1 MSTAVAAGVQVM
13 ALLGAAT
20 TGLVTTGW
28 HGSKVLGVFGAA
40 AAAGVVLHLTAG
52 ELAGAFGIA
61 ASDAGGTME
70 DNLVRE
76 VLGVFFG
83 RLIGLARQAD
93 DEPPERCLSV
103 YLDTVGWELAAN
115 RGFLHG
121 MWGALAPAER
131 VRDIEELTGRL
142 PAKAQEGGISVQVTV
157 GDIAAAIW
165 ALRGIVHTSGEVAPD
180 AWRRH
185 AAYVLA
191 GFRAQVDHTAVTL
204 TARQI
209 AAAVAASR
217 RPRH

>member
-1 MSTAVAAGVQVM
+1 MNHQEEPLRRDAAENRARLLTAAEQVFAEHGTDASIEDIARAAGV
-13 ALLGAAT
+13 GPAT
-20 TGLVTTGW
+20 LYRR
-28 HGSKVLGVFGAA
+28 FG
-40 AAAGVVLHLTAG
+40 TK
-52 ELAGAFGIA
+52 
-61 ASDAGGTME
+61 

-83 RLIGLARQAD
+83 RLIGLAHQAC
-93 DEPPERCLSV
+93 DEPPERCLDV

-121 MWGALAPAER
+121 MWGDLAPAEL
-131 VRDIEELTGRL
+131 VRELEELTGRL
-142 PAKAQEGGISVQVTV
+142 LAKAQDGGISAQVTV

-185 AAYVLA
+185 ATYLLA

-204 TARQI
+204 TAQQI

-217 RPRH
+217 RPPP